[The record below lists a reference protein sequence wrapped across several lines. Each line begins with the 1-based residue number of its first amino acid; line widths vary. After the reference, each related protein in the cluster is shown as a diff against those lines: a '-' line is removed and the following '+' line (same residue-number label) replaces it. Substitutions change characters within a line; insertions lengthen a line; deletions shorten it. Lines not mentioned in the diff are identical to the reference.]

1 MMNRWIAPACALLAS
16 STCLSAQEHST
27 NSSDARRAP
36 NEGLSP
42 IARVAHITRLNDLV
56 DRLREESLTAEE
68 LSNELTKLR
77 DGVDKWRKTAR
88 GGVFVLQTPPNG
100 PGRELG
106 ESPGKA
112 LTLIRSS
119 KGPETSGLDGATLEY
134 LLNSKG
140 AVRASPPTSAQPGRN
155 ADVRSSRAAIVLKH
169 PDGSPTRAKPRA
181 PAAPKPARKTARTPT
196 AELVDQV
203 AALQAEMGE
212 IRALLR
218 ELREH
223 AAKTRPVR

>member
-16 STCLSAQEHST
+16 STFLSAQEHST
-27 NSSDARRAP
+27 DGSDARRAP

-88 GGVFVLQTPPNG
+88 GGVFVLQTPPNR
-100 PGRELG
+100 PGRGLG
-106 ESPGKA
+106 EGPGKA
-112 LTLIRSS
+112 LTLIRPS

-140 AVRASPPTSAQPGRN
+140 AVRASPPHFRPTRPERGRAKLQSGHRSQAPGRQPN
-155 ADVRSSRAAIVLKH
+155 TSQTTGAGRLRANTQDSSNTDGGARRPGRRAAGRDGRDPRASSR
-169 PDGSPTRAKPRA
+169 
-181 PAAPKPARKTARTPT
+181 TP
-196 AELVDQV
+196 
-203 AALQAEMGE
+203 
-212 IRALLR
+212 
-218 ELREH
+218 
-223 AAKTRPVR
+223 